1 MVIQQGDVYWL
12 DLGDPKGHG
21 LAYRH
26 PYVVVQ
32 GEPFNRS
39 KIGTVV
45 VCGLTSNL
53 KRAQLP
59 GNVLLKKGE
68 ANLPKDSVVVV
79 TQLYTADRNNLM
91 ERIGTLASDRV
102 EEVIN
107 GIKAVLDVE

>member
-1 MVIQQGDVYWL
+1 MIQQGDVFWI
-12 DLGDPKGHG
+12 DLGGPKGRG

-32 GEPFNRS
+32 GNPFNQS

-53 KRAQLP
+53 KRAQIP

-68 ANLPKDSVVVV
+68 ANLPKDSVAIV
-79 TQLYTADRNNLM
+79 TQLYTTDRNYLS
-91 ERIGTLASDRV
+91 ERIGILSTDRV
-102 EEVIN
+102 EQIIN
-107 GIKAVLDVE
+107 GIKTVLNAE

>member
-12 DLGDPKGHG
+12 DLGEPKGRG

-32 GEPFNRS
+32 GNPFNKS
-39 KIGTVV
+39 KIGAIV

-53 KRAQLP
+53 KRAEIP

-68 ANLPKDSVVVV
+68 ANLTKDSVAVV
-79 TQLYTADRNNLM
+79 TQLYTVDRDHLL
-91 ERIGTLASDRV
+91 ERMGALSDTRV
-102 EEVIN
+102 EEIISGVKI
-107 GIKAVLDVE
+107 VLDAE

>member
-1 MVIQQGDVYWL
+1 MVILQGDVYWV
-12 DLGDPKGHG
+12 DLGEPKGRG

-32 GEPFNRS
+32 ANSFNRS

-53 KRAQLP
+53 KRAEIP

-68 ANLPKDSVVVV
+68 AGLSKDSVVIV
-79 TQLYTADRNNLM
+79 TQLYTVDRDSLS
-91 ERIGTLASDRV
+91 ERIGALNVDRID
-102 EEVIN
+102 EIIK
-107 GIKAVLDVE
+107 GIKTVIDAE